1 MGFSKELIEKAK
13 TAKTA
18 EELLELAKAEN
29 IEMTAEEAAKT
40 FADLHKSGELSDDEL
55 DNVAGGLC
63 EDEQV
68 FYIGDRVYRIGAN
81 GEKIYGTVE
90 RVEFVREKYY
100 TYYVRDDGKD
110 YRFGYGVNALT
121 KVN

>member
-1 MGFSKELIEKAK
+1 MKFTDEMIEKAK
-13 TAKTA
+13 NAKTA

-68 FYIGDRVYRIGAN
+68 FYIGDRVYHIGAD
-81 GEKIYGTVE
+81 GEKIYGTV
-90 RVEFVREKYY
+90 
-100 TYYVRDDGKD
+100 
-110 YRFGYGVNALT
+110 
-121 KVN
+121 